1 MATFDLRDEA
11 PPARRGR
18 DDADLRDRHH
28 AALQAFKAS
37 ASYFEKQ
44 RRREVEDLKF
54 MDFDEQWDPTVK
66 VQRAGNQP
74 VSGLPPT
81 PPRPTI
87 VVNQI
92 RGPVQQVANTR
103 RAARV
108 ALEFAPKGAGSSDD
122 VAEVFEDIV
131 RALQQESR
139 ASVARNWAADRAE
152 KAGMG
157 WYRIDTEYAPEVP
170 TDPAAWND
178 QDIVWRR
185 ILNQASVYPD
195 PFAQEPDFSDGRRW
209 FVTEDLPWDVYRERY
224 PDSDLAGYG
233 DAELTAVGDPLKHWI
248 FTSADADGLATQIV
262 RVAECW
268 EVRETT
274 QTLVR
279 LADGTAKPEDELAD
293 TDVIAAGVL
302 ARSRT
307 KTVRTIDWSLLNGV
321 EYLESPRPWDG
332 AYCPLI
338 PCVGV
343 ETNVDGERRWTGIVR
358 PARDAQMASNVLK
371 SARLESIALATKA
384 PYLGYMETIE
394 PFLEWW
400 KQSSVRNYFIL
411 PLKAAYDRAGNLL
424 PFPKRNVE
432 EPAIQAIT
440 IAAASADNDI
450 HVTTGVPPV
459 ALGQLDPTD
468 RSGLAIQKLQGQS
481 EIGASGYLDNL
492 VSITLAY
499 EGKVVRDLIP
509 RIYDRPGRIVPAVGV
524 DEKRRLVMLN
534 VPFVYG
540 PDNLPHALPGWVE
553 GMPVPKAIPGPPGPS
568 GASGPMGMPQGA
580 GPGPLAPQGL
590 PGPMGAGPAGMPG
603 PPGSMGPPPG
613 PQPPPGPMG
622 PAPGMPGPPP
632 IMLPVSYY
640 NLTSGAY
647 TVAPTVGKS
656 YATRRDEASAAIAA
670 VMQAVPPEMAMAIA
684 PAWLDEQDY
693 PGAKK
698 IAEIAK
704 NALPPPI
711 RAAYDDQGQGG
722 LPPQAQAL
730 IQQLQAQNQQLQ
742 QVIQGKQAEGQITLQ
757 KTSMQEQAESQRAAL
772 DRQER
777 LTETELRVSG
787 QVSMAQAKVDAENLR
802 SYVDAL
808 ETRISN
814 VLGLH
819 MQKLDQIH
827 DHVQNALQ
835 QGHERNLAI
844 VQHQQALEQ
853 ASQAAQLQPAQ
864 TPDAGGQPPQ
874 GPPMGPG
881 PGGMPQVGP

>member
-1 MATFDLRDEA
+1 MAVFDLRDEDLRVRKGI
-11 PPARRGR
+11 PS
-18 DDADLRDRHH
+18 DLRDRH
-28 AALQAFKAS
+28 AKALQAFKAS
-37 ASYFEKQ
+37 ASFFERQ
-44 RRREVEDLKF
+44 RRREVDDLKF

-66 VQRAGNQP
+66 VQRAGNQT
-74 VSGLPPT
+74 VNGLPPT

-108 ALEFAPKGAGSSDD
+108 ALEFSPKGAGSSDD

-139 ASVARNWAADRAE
+139 ANVARNWAADRAE
-152 KAGMG
+152 KAGTG
-157 WYRIDTEYAPEVP
+157 WYRIDTEYAAEVP
-170 TDPAAWND
+170 TDKAAWND

-209 FVTEDLPWDVYRERY
+209 FVTEDLPWDVYKDRY

-233 DAELTAVGDPLKHWI
+233 DAELTAVGDPLKNWV
-248 FTSADADGLATQIV
+248 FTSADADGLATQII

-268 EVRETT
+268 EVREQT

-279 LADGTAKPEDELAD
+279 LADGTAKPEDELDD
-293 TDVIAAGVL
+293 TDVIAVGGL

-307 KTVRTIDWSLLNGV
+307 RTIRTIEWSLLNGV
-321 EYLESPRPWDG
+321 EYLEPPQEWNG
-332 AYCPLI
+332 AYCPLV
-338 PCVGV
+338 PCVGL
-343 ETNVDGERRWTGIVR
+343 EANVDGERRWTGIVR

-384 PYLGYMETIE
+384 PYIGFMETVE
-394 PFLEWW
+394 PYLEWW
-400 KQSSVRNYFIL
+400 KQSSVRNFFIL

-440 IAAASADNDI
+440 IAASSADNDI

-534 VPFVYG
+534 VPYVYG

-553 GMPVPKAIPGPPGPS
+553 GMPVPKQIPGPPGPN
-568 GASGPMGMPQGA
+568 GQ
-580 GPGPLAPQGL
+580 PGQPLT
-590 PGPMGAGPAGMPG
+590 
-603 PPGSMGPPPG
+603 
-613 PQPPPGPMG
+613 
-622 PAPGMPGPPP
+622 
-632 IMLPVSYY
+632 VSYY
-640 NLTSGAY
+640 NLKAGEY

-656 YATRRDEASAAIAA
+656 YATRREEASAAIAA

-698 IAEIAK
+698 IAAIAK
-704 NALPPPI
+704 NALPPQLQ
-711 RAAYDDQGQGG
+711 AAYDDQTQGAI
-722 LPPQAQAL
+722 PPQAQAM
-730 IQQLQAQNQQLQ
+730 IQQLQQQNQQLQ
-742 QVIQGKQAEGQITLQ
+742 QVIQGKQAEGQIKLQ
-757 KTSMQEQAESQRAAL
+757 QTSMQEQAESQRAAL

-777 LTETELRVSG
+777 LTETELKVSG
-787 QVSMAQAKVDAENLR
+787 QVAMAQAKVDAENLR

-808 ETRISN
+808 ETKISHE
-814 VLGLH
+814 LGLH

-827 DHVQNALQ
+827 EHVQNVLQ
-835 QGHERNLAI
+835 QAHERNMGM

-853 ASQAAQLQPAQ
+853 ASQAGQIASQQAQQ
-864 TPDAGGQPPQ
+864 DAALSPPQ
-874 GPPMGPG
+874 AGTE
-881 PGGMPQVGP
+881 V